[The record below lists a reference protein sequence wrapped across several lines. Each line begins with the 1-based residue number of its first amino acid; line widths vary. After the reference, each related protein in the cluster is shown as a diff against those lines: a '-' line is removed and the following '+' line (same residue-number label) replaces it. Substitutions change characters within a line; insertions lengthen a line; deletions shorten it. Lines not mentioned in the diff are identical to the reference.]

1 MEGKVEERSTEGVA
15 GRPEGRREELLD
27 VAIRVVAERGLDAT
41 SFRALAREAGT
52 STTAYTYE
60 FGSRDGLLAAVVARA
75 FEINWKRKGF
85 DRDDD
90 AGDPLGKLRQASWL
104 GVQSE
109 EEIDPWVR
117 TYDGFVF
124 EFTFR
129 PELRDEVREL
139 EARMWNR
146 YVALIDL
153 AREQGRIDPGMPSD
167 DVLFLLWS
175 LIDGLNIH
183 RYVYE
188 EELDPDRTRRLFNE
202 GFDRIMGVR
211 SDRAE
216 PRYREI
222 S

>member
-1 MEGKVEERSTEGVA
+1 MEGKIEDRGIQGAS
-15 GRPEGRREELLD
+15 GRPEGRREQLLD
-27 VAIRVVAERGLDAT
+27 VAIGMIAERGLEAT
-41 SFRALAREAGT
+41 SFRALARKAGT
-52 STTAYTYE
+52 STTAFTYE
-60 FGSRDGLLAAVVARA
+60 FGSRDGLLAAVIARA

-90 AGDPLGKLRQASWL
+90 ADDPLGKLRQAAWL

-109 EEIDPWVR
+109 EVIDPWVR

-129 PELRDEVREL
+129 PEMKEEVTKL
-139 EARMWNR
+139 EAMMWSR
-146 YVALIDL
+146 YVTLIDL
-153 AREQGRIDPGMPSD
+153 ARDQGQIDPGMPSD

-188 EELDPDRTRRLFNE
+188 EELDPERTKRLFDA
-202 GFDRIMGVR
+202 GFDRIMGAQD
-211 SDRAE
+211 SPPG

-222 S
+222 R

>member
-1 MEGKVEERSTEGVA
+1 MESGTPQGEEGPSQ
-15 GRPEGRREELLD
+15 GRREALLD
-27 VAIRVVAERGLDAT
+27 VAVRVVAERGLEGT

-52 STTAYTYE
+52 STTAFTYE
-60 FGSRDGLLAAVVARA
+60 FGSRDGLLTAVIARA
-75 FEINWKRKGF
+75 FEINWRRKGF

-90 AGDPLGKLRQASWL
+90 ADDPLGKLRQAAWL

-109 EEIDPWVR
+109 EVIDPWVR

-129 PELRDEVREL
+129 PEMKEEVTKL
-139 EARMWNR
+139 EAMMWNR

-188 EELDPDRTRRLFNE
+188 EELNPERTKRLFDA
-202 GFDRIMGVR
+202 GFDRVMGTR
-211 SDRAE
+211 DDPPG

-222 S
+222 R